1 MICLG
6 LSIIVLIVALFILI
20 VLEATDRHGN
30 HTKIIGAVS
39 AISLLLSFTLI
50 VIGLIDAIP
59 SKEVSSEREYKATV
73 IYVPKSGNGNEIDLI
88 YIDDNG
94 QEQKETIKCDKYT
107 IESLNKDD
115 TVWLSETHKVSFLF
129 KTEFN
134 SKYEIRPYVSDDE

>member
-1 MICLG
+1 MICLP
-6 LSIIVLIVALFILI
+6 LSLIVLLVALFILI
-20 VLEATDRHGN
+20 ILESTDRHGN

-59 SKEVSSEREYKATV
+59 SKEVSSEPKYKATV
-73 IYVPKSGNGNEIDLI
+73 IYVSRSNNEIDLT

-94 QEQKETIKCDKYT
+94 QEQKETIECDKYT

-115 TVWLSETHKVSFLF
+115 IVLLSEKHRVSFLF
-129 KTEFN
+129 KTEYN
-134 SKYEIRPYVSDDE
+134 SKYEIRPYVAEDE

>member
-1 MICLG
+1 MICLS

-20 VLEATDRHGN
+20 ILEATDRHGN
-30 HTKIIGAVS
+30 HGKIIGFVS

-50 VIGLIDAIP
+50 IIGLIDCIP
-59 SKEVSSEREYKATV
+59 SKKVTSEREYKATV
-73 IYVPKSGNGNEIDLI
+73 IYVPPSGNEIDLT
-88 YIDDNG
+88 YIDDSG
-94 QEQKETIKCDKYT
+94 QEHKETIECDKYT

-129 KTEFN
+129 KTEFD